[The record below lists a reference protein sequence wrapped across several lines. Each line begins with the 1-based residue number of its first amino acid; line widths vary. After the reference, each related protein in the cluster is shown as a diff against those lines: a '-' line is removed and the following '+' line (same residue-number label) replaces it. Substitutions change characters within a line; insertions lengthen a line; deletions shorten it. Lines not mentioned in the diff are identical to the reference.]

1 MNIEVNEL
9 TIQSIHKMMSSGDV
23 TCEDLTRA
31 YIERIE
37 KFDKTEN
44 NINSII
50 LINPDAVEEA
60 RKIDERIRVNGI
72 TGALDGIPVLLKD
85 NVNTAAMQ
93 TTAGSL
99 SLKGY
104 IPDED
109 SFITKKILDAGALI
123 LAKVNLHEFAIWG
136 ETISSILGQTH
147 NPYDLTRT
155 PGGSSG
161 GTGAA
166 IAANFGM
173 VGIGT
178 DTINSV
184 RSPSSA
190 NNLVGIRPTIGL
202 VSRSG
207 IIPYSYTQDT
217 AGPICRTVEDCAVLL
232 DVIAAYDKDDFE
244 TAWSLT
250 SNSKPYIDSLVEDGL
265 KGKRI
270 GVLKSFFG
278 KEDIHS
284 DVSDAV
290 FLRIE
295 QMKVGGAILID
306 IDDEIDSEHLV
317 KNVSVH
323 LHDLKDH
330 LDSYLSKIDDK
341 RYATSTKEILESGK
355 HHLGIKENLE
365 KAMSLS
371 TDSYQYFKRLAER
384 EKEKTKL
391 LKIFVD
397 YELDAIVYPHQKQL
411 VCNVGGSQKERNGV
425 LASVTGFPSICVQ
438 AGFSRVTSTA
448 PIGVPIGM
456 EILGKPFKEETLIE
470 IAYSLEKIESKRVSP
485 PFAK

>member
-1 MNIEVNEL
+1 MKFDINEL
-9 TIQSIHKMMSSGDV
+9 TIKKIHKMMSVGDI
-23 TCEDLTRA
+23 TCVELTKA
-31 YIERIE
+31 YIDRIE
-37 KFDKTEN
+37 RLDKTEN
-44 NINSII
+44 NINSVI
-50 LINPDAVEEA
+50 LVNPNAIEEA
-60 RKIDERIRVNGI
+60 RKIDERIKANGI

-85 NVNTAAMQ
+85 NVDTKDMQ

-104 IPDED
+104 VPDED
-109 SFITKKILDAGALI
+109 SFITKKILGAGALI

-136 ETISSILGQTH
+136 ETISSMLGQTH

-166 IAANFGM
+166 IASNFGM
-173 VGIGT
+173 IGIGT

-190 NNLVGIRPTIGL
+190 NNLAGIRPTIGL
-202 VSRSG
+202 VSRTG

-232 DVIAAYDKDDFE
+232 DVISGYDKNDSE
-244 TAWSLT
+244 TVWSVGA
-250 SNSKPYIDSLVEDGL
+250 NSKAYADSLVKNGL
-265 KGKRI
+265 KGKRV

-278 KEDIHS
+278 KEDMHA
-284 DVSDAV
+284 DVTNAV
-290 FLRIE
+290 NSRIA
-295 QMKVGGAILID
+295 QMKDGGAILID
-306 IDDEIDSEHLV
+306 INDEIDSEHLV

-330 LDSYLSKIDDK
+330 LDTYLSKIDDS
-341 RYATSTKEILESGK
+341 RFARSTKEVLESGR
-355 HHLGIKENLE
+355 HHQGIKENLE
-365 KAMSLS
+365 TAMSLS
-371 TDSYQYFKRLAER
+371 TDSYEYFKRLVER
-384 EKEKTKL
+384 EKEKTNL
-391 LKIFVD
+391 LKLFVD

-411 VCNVGGSQKERNGV
+411 VCKVGGSQKERNGV
-425 LASVTGFPSICVQ
+425 LASVTGFPAICVQ
-438 AGFSRVTSTA
+438 AGFSRVTESA

-456 EILGKPFKEETLIE
+456 EILGKPFTEEILIE
-470 IAYSLEKIESKRVSP
+470 IAYSLEQLESKRVSP